1 MAILLATVLFF
12 CGVATALVITNV
24 MDVKDAASWA
34 QAVGGFLA
42 IVAAF
47 LIGNAQSKAS
57 VAAVGLTDRLT
68 YARKCN
74 ALLAVAAEL
83 ADVSKKAFDIY
94 QSKDIVAIQL
104 YEGEWTLPLDTL
116 LDELTSIRAHE
127 FGEKT
132 VLTAVI
138 SLKVSSSYLKNMLGK
153 MPDAIVDIDTDGNW
167 NKFNRLLDV
176 IDINRKLIE
185 EASDALNERLRHA
198 QSSHIQAELMV

>member
-1 MAILLATVLFF
+1 MAILLAAVLFF

-24 MDVKDAASWA
+24 MEVKDAASWA

-57 VAAVGLTDRLT
+57 VAAVGLTDRLS

-74 ALLAVAAEL
+74 ALLSVAKEL
-83 ADVSKKAFDIY
+83 TDVSKKAFDIY
-94 QSKDIVAIQL
+94 QTKNTGVIQFFV
-104 YEGEWTLPLDTL
+104 GEWTRPLDTL

-127 FGEKT
+127 FGDQK

-138 SLKVSSSYLKNMLGK
+138 SLKVSSSYLKNMLEK
-153 MPDAIVDIDTDGNW
+153 MPAAIADIDDEENW
-167 NKFNRLLDV
+167 NRFNHLLDV
-176 IDINRKLIE
+176 IDINRKQIAK
-185 EASDALNERLRHA
+185 ASETLNERLRQA
-198 QSSHIQAELMV
+198 QSSQIQAERTS